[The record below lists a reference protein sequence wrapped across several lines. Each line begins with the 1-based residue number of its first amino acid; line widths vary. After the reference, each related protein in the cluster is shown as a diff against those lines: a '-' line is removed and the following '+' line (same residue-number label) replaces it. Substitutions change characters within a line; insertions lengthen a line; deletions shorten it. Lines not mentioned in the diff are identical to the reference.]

1 MENKLNLTEG
11 NILNILMKLSLP
23 IMGTSFIQMSCNLI
37 NMLYLG
43 RLSSSSVAAVGTAG
57 FFTWLATGIIFVPRA
72 GAEIGVSQSMG
83 RKKIQDAKKYVQNT
97 LQLDIILGIIY
108 ALVLII
114 FRKQLIGFF
123 NLGDKNIIHMAETY
137 LTVISLGM
145 SFYFINPI
153 FTGIFNGY
161 GDSKTPFKI
170 NTVGLLI
177 NIVVDPFIIFGIGP
191 FPALGVVGAA
201 IGTVMGQF
209 VVTIIFLYNIFKKT
223 DLFNEVHIFDK
234 PDLKFLK
241 KIFHFGLPIALQN
254 VLFTVFA
261 MFIARIVASF
271 GDTAIAVQKVGSQIE
286 ALSWMTAEGFATAMG
301 AFIGQNFGAKKWD
314 RINKGYTTAM
324 IGISTVGIATSL
336 LLILGGRA
344 LFAVFIPEADVI
356 PYGAD
361 YLRILGF
368 SQLLMCYEITTAGA
382 FNGLGKTIPPA
393 VVGIVF
399 TALRIPGAIWL
410 SKPNM
415 LGLNG
420 VWWSI
425 SISSVLKGVVLTS
438 YFLYI
443 LSKQNKTI
451 KEKERILQKQ
461 VEF

>member
-11 NILNILMKLSLP
+11 NILNILIKLSLP

-37 NMLYLG
+37 NMIYLG

-57 FFTWLATGIIFVPRA
+57 FFTWLATGIIFIPRA

-83 RKKIQDAKKYVQNT
+83 RGKVQDVKEYVKNT

-108 ALVLII
+108 ALILIV

-123 NLGDKNIIHMAETY
+123 NLGNKNIIHMAETY
-137 LTVISLGM
+137 LVVISLGM
-145 SFYFINPI
+145 SFYFINPV

-170 NTVGLLI
+170 NTIGLLV
-177 NIVVDPFIIFGIGP
+177 NIVVDPLIIFGIGP
-191 FPALGVVGAA
+191 FPKLGVAGAA
-201 IGTVMGQF
+201 IGTIIGQF
-209 VVTIIFLYNIFKKT
+209 VVTIIFLYNILKKT
-223 DLFNEVHIFDK
+223 DLFNEVNIFNK
-234 PDLKFLK
+234 PNLKFLK
-241 KIFHFGLPIALQN
+241 KIFHFGLPVALQN
-254 VLFTVFA
+254 IMFCIFA
-261 MFIARIVASF
+261 MMIARIVASF
-271 GDTAIAVQKVGSQIE
+271 GDVAIAVQKVGSQIE

-301 AFIGQNFGAKKWD
+301 AYIGQNFGAKKWD
-314 RINKGYTTAM
+314 RINKGYVTAM
-324 IGISTVGIATSL
+324 IGISAIGIATSL
-336 LLILGGRA
+336 LLIFGGRA
-344 LFAVFIPEADVI
+344 LFSVFIPEVDVI

-361 YLRILGF
+361 YLKILGF

-420 VWWSI
+420 IWWSI
-425 SISSVLKGVVLTS
+425 SISSMLKGVVLTS

-443 LSKQNKTI
+443 LAKQNKTI
-451 KEKERILQKQ
+451 KENRQVLKQ
-461 VEF
+461 VGA

>member
-1 MENKLNLTEG
+1 MDNKLNLTEG
-11 NILNILMKLSLP
+11 NILNILIKLSLP
-23 IMGTSFIQMSCNLI
+23 IMGTSFIQMACNLI
-37 NMLYLG
+37 NMLFLG

-57 FFTWLATGIIFVPRA
+57 FFVWLATGIIFIPRA

-83 RKKIQDAKKYVQNT
+83 RGKIKDVKEYIKNT
-97 LQLDIILGIIY
+97 VQLDIVLGIIY

-114 FRKQLIGFF
+114 FKKQLIGFF

-137 LTVISLGM
+137 LIITALGIS
-145 SFYFINPI
+145 FFFINPV

-170 NTVGLLI
+170 NTIGLLI
-177 NIVVDPFIIFGIGP
+177 NIVVDPFIIFGVGP
-191 FPALGVVGAA
+191 FPKLGVAGAA
-201 IGTVMGQF
+201 IGTFLGQF

-223 DLFNEVHIFDK
+223 DLFKDVHIFTK
-234 PDLKFLK
+234 PDFKFLK
-241 KIFHFGLPIALQN
+241 KIFHFGLPVAMQN
-254 VLFTVFA
+254 IMFCIFA

-301 AFIGQNFGAKKWD
+301 AYIGQNFGAKKWD
-314 RINKGYTTAM
+314 RINKGYATAM
-324 IGISTVGIATSL
+324 MGISVVGIGTSL
-336 LLILGGRA
+336 LLIFAGRA

-415 LGLNG
+415 LGLTG

-425 SISSVLKGVVLTS
+425 SISSIFKGVVLTS

-443 LSKQNKTI
+443 LAKQNKNI
-451 KEKERILQKQ
+451 KENKQ
-461 VEF
+461 VLKQEVEF

>member
-11 NILNILMKLSLP
+11 NILNILIKLSLP
-23 IMGTSFIQMSCNLI
+23 IMGTSFIQMACNLI
-37 NMLYLG
+37 NMLFLG

-57 FFTWLATGIIFVPRA
+57 FFVWLATGIIFIPRA

-83 RKKIQDAKKYVQNT
+83 RGKVKDVREYIKNT
-97 LQLDIILGIIY
+97 IQLDIVLGIIY
-108 ALVLII
+108 AIVLII
-114 FRKQLIGFF
+114 FKKQLIGFF

-137 LTVISLGM
+137 LTITALGM
-145 SFYFINPI
+145 SFFFINPV

-177 NIVVDPFIIFGIGP
+177 NIIVDPFVIFGIGP
-191 FPALGVVGAA
+191 FPKLGVTGAA
-201 IGTVMGQF
+201 IGTFLGQF
-209 VVTIIFLYNIFKKT
+209 TVTIIFLYNIFKKT
-223 DLFNEVHIFDK
+223 DLFNDVHIFSK

-241 KIFHFGLPIALQN
+241 KIFHFGLPVALQN
-254 VLFTVFA
+254 IMFCLFA

-324 IGISTVGIATSL
+324 IGISAVGIATSL
-336 LLILGGRA
+336 LLILGRKA

-382 FNGLGKTIPPA
+382 FNGLGRTIPPA

-410 SKPNM
+410 SQPNM

-425 SISSVLKGVVLTS
+425 SISSMLKGVVLTS

-443 LSKQNKTI
+443 LSKQNKSI
-451 KEKERILQKQ
+451 KENKQVLKEQ

>member
-11 NILNILMKLSLP
+11 NILNILIKLSLP
-23 IMGTSFIQMSCNLI
+23 IMGTSFIQMACNLI
-37 NMLYLG
+37 NMLFLG

-57 FFTWLATGIIFVPRA
+57 FFVWLATGIIFIPRA

-83 RKKIQDAKKYVQNT
+83 RGKVKDVKEYIKNT
-97 LQLDIILGIIY
+97 VQLDIILGIIY
-108 ALVLII
+108 AIVLII

-137 LTVISLGM
+137 LTITALGM
-145 SFYFINPI
+145 SFFFINPV

-177 NIVVDPFIIFGIGP
+177 NIIVDPFIIFGIGP
-191 FPALGVVGAA
+191 FPKLGVAGAA
-201 IGTVMGQF
+201 IGTFLGQLT
-209 VVTIIFLYNIFKKT
+209 VAIIFLYNIFKKT
-223 DLFNEVHIFDK
+223 DLFNDVYIFSK

-241 KIFHFGLPIALQN
+241 KIFHFGLPVALQN
-254 VLFTVFA
+254 IMFCLFA

-286 ALSWMTAEGFATAMG
+286 ALSWMTAEGFATAMS

-324 IGISTVGIATSL
+324 IGISAVGIVTSL

-410 SKPNM
+410 SQPNM

-425 SISSVLKGVVLTS
+425 SISSILKGVVLTS

-443 LSKQNKTI
+443 LAKQNKSR
-451 KEKERILQKQ
+451 KENKHILKEQ

>member
-11 NILNILMKLSLP
+11 NILNILIKLSLP

-37 NMLYLG
+37 NMIYLG

-57 FFTWLATGIIFVPRA
+57 FFTWLATGIIFIPRA

-83 RKKIQDAKKYVQNT
+83 RGKVQDVKEYVKNT

-108 ALVLII
+108 ALILIV

-137 LTVISLGM
+137 LVVISLGM
-145 SFYFINPI
+145 SFYFINPV

-170 NTVGLLI
+170 NTIGLLI
-177 NIVVDPFIIFGIGP
+177 NIVVDPLIIFGIGP
-191 FPALGVVGAA
+191 FPKLGVAGAA
-201 IGTVMGQF
+201 IGTIIGQF

-223 DLFNEVHIFDK
+223 DLFNEVNIFNK
-234 PDLKFLK
+234 PNLKILK
-241 KIFHFGLPIALQN
+241 KIFHFGLPVALQN
-254 VLFTVFA
+254 IMFCIFA
-261 MFIARIVASF
+261 MIIARIVASF
-271 GDTAIAVQKVGSQIE
+271 GDVAIAVQKVGSQIE

-301 AFIGQNFGAKKWD
+301 AYIGQNFGAKKWD
-314 RINKGYTTAM
+314 RINKGYVTAM
-324 IGISTVGIATSL
+324 IGISAIGIATSL
-336 LLILGGRA
+336 LLIVGGRA
-344 LFAVFIPEADVI
+344 LFSVFIPEVDVI

-361 YLRILGF
+361 YLKILGF

-420 VWWSI
+420 IWWSI
-425 SISSVLKGVVLTS
+425 SISSMLKGVVLTS

-443 LSKQNKTI
+443 LAKQNKAI
-451 KEKERILQKQ
+451 KENRQLLKQ
-461 VEF
+461 VRV

>member
-1 MENKLNLTEG
+1 MDNKLNLTEG
-11 NILNILMKLSLP
+11 NILNILIKLSLP
-23 IMGTSFIQMSCNLI
+23 IMGTSFIQMACNLI
-37 NMLYLG
+37 NMLFLG

-57 FFTWLATGIIFVPRA
+57 FFVWLATGIIFIPRA

-83 RKKIQDAKKYVQNT
+83 RGKIKDVKEYIKNT
-97 LQLDIILGIIY
+97 IQLDIVFGIIY
-108 ALVLII
+108 AIVLII
-114 FRKQLIGFF
+114 FRRQLIGFF
-123 NLGDKNIIHMAETY
+123 NLGDKNIINMAETY
-137 LTVISLGM
+137 LTVTALSM
-145 SFYFINPI
+145 SFFFINPV

-177 NIVVDPFIIFGIGP
+177 NIVVDPFVIFGIGP
-191 FPALGVVGAA
+191 FPKLGVTGAA
-201 IGTVMGQF
+201 IGTFLGQF
-209 VVTIIFLYNIFKKT
+209 TVCIIFLYNIFKKT
-223 DLFNEVHIFDK
+223 DLFNDVHIFNK
-234 PDLKFLK
+234 LDLKFLK
-241 KIFHFGLPIALQN
+241 KIFHFGLPVALQN
-254 VLFTVFA
+254 IMFCLFA

-286 ALSWMTAEGFATAMG
+286 ALSWMTAEGFATAM
-301 AFIGQNFGAKKWD
+301 
-314 RINKGYTTAM
+314 
-324 IGISTVGIATSL
+324 IGISAVGIVTSL

-410 SKPNM
+410 CQPNM

-425 SISSVLKGVVLTS
+425 SISSILKGVVLTS

-443 LSKQNKTI
+443 LSKQNKSM
-451 KEKERILQKQ
+451 KENKQILKEQ